1 MKRWAD
7 IAKAQGLDL
16 SAPESDRIAK
26 ALAALEQTFQPL
38 TAKLTPDQEPAFDF
52 RMEDE

>member
-1 MKRWAD
+1 MKDWAH

-26 ALAALEQTFQPL
+26 ALGELERTFQPL
-38 TAKLTPDQEPAFDF
+38 TKDLTPDLEPAFEF
-52 RMEDE
+52 RMEEE